1 MIKSILCL
9 LAATLAFQAQAA
21 PTSAMAYGGNSGLEP
36 PAVES
41 VVVDASQITL
51 TGRFHGS
58 GTPVLTLGKHRLR
71 VSESS
76 QTQVI
81 AKLPQSLPPATYRLL
96 VNHANTRANTT
107 SLYLQ
112 IPRNVQ

>member
-1 MIKSILCL
+1 
-9 LAATLAFQAQAA
+9 
-21 PTSAMAYGGNSGLEP
+21 
-36 PAVES
+36 
-41 VVVDASQITL
+41 
-51 TGRFHGS
+51 
-58 GTPVLTLGKHRLR
+58 LR

-112 IPRNVQ
+112 IP